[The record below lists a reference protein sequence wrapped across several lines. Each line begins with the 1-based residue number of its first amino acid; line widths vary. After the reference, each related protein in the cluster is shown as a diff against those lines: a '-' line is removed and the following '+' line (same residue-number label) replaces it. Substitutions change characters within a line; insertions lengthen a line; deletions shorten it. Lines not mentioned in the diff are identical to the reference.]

1 VRRLA
6 ASAFLLAFAG
16 GAACAAPG
24 DTLAQ
29 AKARGALRCG
39 VSEGIAGFS
48 IKDAGG
54 RWTGLD
60 ADFCRAVAAV
70 ALGNAE
76 KVTFVPLR
84 ASERFP
90 ALQARRI
97 DLLVRNTTWTALR
110 EAALKVRFAGVL
122 FYDGQAF
129 MVPAKSGVKT
139 IAALKGAT
147 VCVEARTTSAQHLAE
162 FTAERGFGIKPLVID
177 SAIEVADAFYAGRC
191 RAFSSDA
198 SQLAA
203 ARLRAPDGP
212 QGYAIL
218 PERISREPLGPVVQ
232 QGDEDWFTLVR
243 WTLFALIGAEEAG
256 ITRANVRERLQ
267 APALRRALGATEEFS
282 RAIGTDAGWV
292 QRAIQSVGN
301 YGEMYERNVGK
312 DSALRIER
320 GLNRLWTQGGLMY
333 APPMH

>member
-1 VRRLA
+1 MVLALA
-6 ASAFLLAFAG
+6 AGPAW
-16 GAACAAPG
+16 AASG

-29 AKARGALRCG
+29 ARTRGTLRCG

-48 IKDAGG
+48 VKDAGG

-84 ASERFP
+84 ASARFP
-90 ALQARRI
+90 ALQARGI

-129 MVPAKSGVKT
+129 MVPVNSGVKT
-139 IAALKGAT
+139 IAALRDAT
-147 VCVEARTTSAQHLAE
+147 VCVEARTTNAQHLAE
-162 FTAERGFGIKPLVID
+162 FTAEHGLGIKPLVID
-177 SAIEVADAFYAGRC
+177 SAIGVADAFFAGRC
-191 RAFSSDA
+191 RALTSDA

-203 ARLRAPDGP
+203 ARLRAPGAAA
-212 QGYAIL
+212 GYAIL
-218 PERISREPLGPVVQ
+218 PERISREPLGPVVL

-243 WTLFALIGAEEAG
+243 WTLYALIRAEEVG
-256 ITRANVRERLQ
+256 ITRANVRERLR
-267 APALRRALGATEEFS
+267 APELRHGLGATEEFG
-282 RAIGTDAGWV
+282 ALIGTDPGWLE
-292 QRAIQSVGN
+292 RAVQSVGN

-320 GLNRLWTQGGLMY
+320 GLNRLSTQGGLMY
-333 APPMH
+333 APPMR